1 MEKYTEFWDEIKY
14 HIKTINGGECN
25 SIECKSVES
34 AEYGKDYMRIKFNS
48 DDNLPLN
55 KILKLHTLTI
65 IVRSVFEEDGKYYPQ
80 VFLDECL
87 YEL

>member
-1 MEKYTEFWDEIKY
+1 MKLN
-14 HIKTINGGECN
+14 INGGECN
-25 SIECKSVES
+25 SIKCNSIESV
-34 AEYGKDYMRIKFNS
+34 EYGKDYMKFKFNS

-55 KILKLHTLTI
+55 KILKLHDLTM
-65 IVRSVFEEDGKYYPQ
+65 IVRCVFEEDGKYYPQ